1 MKNTLTCYFI
11 GIWLILLSNVAF
23 SAITGTVK
31 FSGAVIDTPC
41 NLTLSANSSNS
52 SNSLVIDMGVYM
64 KDKVPR
70 TSGQKVAGSEESLE
84 IRLTGC
90 PHYDGYSIFPK
101 IIFKANPDNHNT
113 KLIKLEGSGA
123 EGIGVGL
130 YDSAGDLL
138 DIRKAY
144 HKPRLAT
151 PRDTS
156 TSLIIP
162 LKAAYVS
169 NGQKA
174 KAGKADASVSFEVSY
189 K

>member
-1 MKNTLTCYFI
+1 MKNILTCYFI

-23 SAITGTVK
+23 SATTGTVK

-41 NLTLSANSSNS
+41 NLTLSASSS
-52 SNSLVIDMGVYM
+52 TSLTIDMGAYM

-70 TSGQKVAGSEESLE
+70 TSGQKIAGSEKPLE
-84 IRLTGC
+84 IRLTDC
-90 PHYDGYSIFPK
+90 PHNDGYNILPK
-101 IIFKANPDNHNT
+101 IIFKANPDDHNT

-130 YDSAGDLL
+130 YDSAGNLL
-138 DIRKAY
+138 DIRKTY
-144 HKPRLAT
+144 QPGLAT

-156 TSLIIP
+156 TSLTIP
-162 LKAAYVS
+162 FKAAYVS
-169 NGQKA
+169 NGQTA
-174 KAGKADASVSFEVSY
+174 KAGKANASVSFEVSY